1 MGRMRLGIFGG
12 TFDPI
17 HKGHLAIAEAMQQQ
31 LKLDRIL
38 FIPDYLPPHKLQQ
51 QCSPSPDRLAMTLL
65 GIQGHP
71 LFTVS
76 DRELRRRGV
85 SYTVDTLH
93 QLYRRYHRYYD
104 LYFLIG
110 ADSAEQLPTWHWIR
124 EAMRCSIFAAAAR
137 PGFAPYKEKVTRA
150 LARQG
155 LTRLVWVDTPE
166 IDISSTQIRQ
176 RVRAGQAIGDLV
188 PQAVADYIRQRE
200 LYQG

>member
-1 MGRMRLGIFGG
+1 
-12 TFDPI
+12 
-17 HKGHLAIAEAMQQQ
+17 
-31 LKLDRIL
+31 
-38 FIPDYLPPHKLQQ
+38 
-51 QCSPSPDRLAMTLL
+51 
-65 GIQGHP
+65 
-71 LFTVS
+71 
-76 DRELRRRGV
+76 
-85 SYTVDTLH
+85 
-93 QLYRRYHRYYD
+93 
-104 LYFLIG
+104 
-110 ADSAEQLPTWHWIR
+110 
-124 EAMRCSIFAAAAR
+124 MRCSIFAAAAR